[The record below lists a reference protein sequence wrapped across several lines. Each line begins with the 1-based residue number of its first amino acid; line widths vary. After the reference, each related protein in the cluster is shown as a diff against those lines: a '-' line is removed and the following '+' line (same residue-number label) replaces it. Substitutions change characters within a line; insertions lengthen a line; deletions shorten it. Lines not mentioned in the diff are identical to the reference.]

1 VLLVLAAVQYD
12 PDKAR
17 GLDAAL
23 RAMAAQPYGTWLLG
37 VTALGIAAYGLFS
50 VVQSRYR
57 EV

>member
-1 VLLVLAAVQYD
+1 VFAGVQYD

-23 RAMAAQPYGTWLLG
+23 RALAEQSYGPCLLVIAA
-37 VTALGIAAYGLFS
+37 AGIAAYGLVSFL
-50 VVQSRYR
+50 QARCR